1 MIQDPYKVLGVSED
15 CSDAELK
22 KAYRDL
28 SKKYHPDSN
37 PDNPEEAAEK
47 FRQVQEAYKQIVE
60 ARQNGTSAYGNAQG
74 DAQQGYGNPFDD
86 IFGTW
91 NQNQGSQQNLSPE
104 LQAAAN
110 YITNGYYQQ
119 ALTALDQVAEG
130 DRGGSWYFYAAIASQ
145 GNGSNVD
152 AMNYAKK
159 AVDLDPDNQE
169 YRQLLSTLQNGGS
182 WYSQRGERFG
192 GFNPVSNPAAWCLS
206 MLALNL
212 LCNCCI

>member
-47 FRQVQEAYKQIVE
+47 FRQVQEAYKQIAE
-60 ARQNGTSAYGNAQG
+60 ARQNGTSAYGSAHR
-74 DAQQGYGNPFDD
+74 DTQQGYGNPFDD

-91 NQNQGSQQNLSPE
+91 NQTQNAQENLSPE

-119 ALTALDQVAEG
+119 AMTALNQVPEG
-130 DRGGSWYFYAAIASQ
+130 DRDGNWYFYAAVASQ

-152 AMNYAKK
+152 AMDYAKR
-159 AVDLDPDNQE
+159 AVDLDPENQE
-169 YRQLLSTLQNGGS
+169 YRQLLSTLQNGGN
-182 WYSQRGERFG
+182 WYSKRGERFG
-192 GFNPVSNPAAWCLS
+192 GFNPVSSPATWCLS